1 MHREV
6 TLEQAAERAQQAEF
20 ICRMM
25 EDHPHRME
33 DCDITAMAAL
43 LSSLV
48 GNVAAWL
55 SEEQAQ
61 REKGKHHA

>member
-1 MHREV
+1 MSQEIS
-6 TLEQAAERAQQAEF
+6 LEQAAERARQAEF

-33 DCDITAMAAL
+33 ECEIISMDAL
-43 LSSLV
+43 LARLI

-55 SEEQAQ
+55 DEEKAQ
-61 REKGKHHA
+61 REGKA

>member
-1 MHREV
+1 MSHQIS
-6 TLEQAAERAQQAEF
+6 LEQAAERARQAEF

-33 DCDITAMAAL
+33 ECEIISMSAL
-43 LSSLV
+43 LARLI

-55 SEEQAQ
+55 DEEKAQ
-61 REKGKHHA
+61 QEGKA